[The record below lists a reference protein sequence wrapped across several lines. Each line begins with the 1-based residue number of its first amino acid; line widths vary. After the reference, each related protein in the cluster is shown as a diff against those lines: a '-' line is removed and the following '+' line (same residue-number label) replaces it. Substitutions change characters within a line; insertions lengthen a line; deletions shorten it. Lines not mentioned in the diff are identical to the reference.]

1 MRFFIVIFLT
11 TLVSGCSLFG
21 SYTWLHP
28 KKSESAQLA
37 DKAECIAMSSI
48 VFGSNDAL
56 LALAKNPN
64 PQPNR
69 GLEADCL
76 AAKGYNRI
84 FIRKQA

>member
-1 MRFFIVIFLT
+1 MKIYLAIPLALLLT
-11 TLVSGCSLFG
+11 GCSLFG